1 MGLKSDAI
9 RSKVLRDS
17 AQGQQCTLHIPG
29 VCNQNPETTVLC
41 HLDGEEK
48 GRGLKT
54 DDLFAVYGCSACHA
68 AIDGH
73 DLTRDEKLYYEH
85 RALRRTLK
93 RMVRMGVVTVKGYMS
108 G

>member
-1 MGLKSDAI
+1 MGLKSQAI

-17 AQGQQCTLHIPG
+17 ARGQQCTLQIPG
-29 VCNQNPETTVLC
+29 TCNQNPETVVLC

-73 DLTRDEKLYYEH
+73 SLSRLEKMWYEH

-93 RMVRMGVVTVKGYMS
+93 RMVNIGIVSVKGVS
-108 G
+108 TG